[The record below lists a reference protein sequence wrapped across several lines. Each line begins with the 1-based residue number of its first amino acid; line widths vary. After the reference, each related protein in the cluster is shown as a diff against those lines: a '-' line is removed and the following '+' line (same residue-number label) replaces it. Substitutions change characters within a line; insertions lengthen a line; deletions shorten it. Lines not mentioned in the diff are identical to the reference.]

1 MHVGAGAHDDSD
13 GDERV
18 PNHGSDDD
26 SNIGSG
32 PSPIDD
38 VHVHRLV
45 VFEGDLFPKAAVD
58 RVPPLTGAAV
68 RARAR
73 SVLLATP
80 QKKWAWYVISV
91 QAGARAVRQPWY
103 LKRPKV
109 ALQDSAARVMFTA
122 VYGGYRCRGDCCV
135 AQFDSTHAE
144 TSFASTAAA
153 QAHSATE
160 WIAIV

>member
-18 PNHGSDDD
+18 PKHGSDDD
-26 SNIGSG
+26 SSIGSG

-58 RVPPLTGAAV
+58 RVPPLTGAAA

-73 SVLLATP
+73 SVSLATRR
-80 QKKWAWYVISV
+80 KKVGMVLSMFFENPELCYSV
-91 QAGARAVRQPWY
+91 SRILNTSSQSRTGLAQS
-103 LKRPKV
+103 
-109 ALQDSAARVMFTA
+109 DSP
-122 VYGGYRCRGDCCV
+122 G
-135 AQFDSTHAE
+135 
-144 TSFASTAAA
+144 TSSVPRSRSRTPPP
-153 QAHSATE
+153 
-160 WIAIV
+160 V